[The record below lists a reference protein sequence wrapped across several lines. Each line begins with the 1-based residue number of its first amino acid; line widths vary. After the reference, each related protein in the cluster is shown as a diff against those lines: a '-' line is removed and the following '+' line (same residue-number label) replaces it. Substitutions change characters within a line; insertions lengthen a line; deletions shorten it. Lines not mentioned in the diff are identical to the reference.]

1 MADKIDRSV
10 EPELGADDKKKVA
23 QKSTELSP
31 GVRVRARDKKD
42 APSKKKTATSQ
53 KKISAKAV
61 KTKAAA
67 ISSESK
73 PFDTTALEM
82 KLEGVD
88 SKISNLSEELVNT
101 VCAME
106 DSGSRLNEQ
115 ESKFVESINEFKIYK
130 EQQQK
135 ISSVVVFASFFG
147 VLVAVGFL
155 VFSIFNFSSKN
166 DFFDS
171 ASTALSMRI
180 TEMDSGLISFEAA
193 RSQLDI
199 LQEQIEGL
207 ELRIEESRLSYDS
220 TEQDIQGQLLNYSE
234 DINQELTTQA
244 ENLRENLARLDDRFS
259 IFNAQILDFGDVLAE
274 SERTLNEIGDEA
286 RSLNDLKEVMDA
298 LLTLERERYYE
309 AINGSAGQNRGAGI
323 MSEEASSSS
332 VPTINRFYNR

>member
-1 MADKIDRSV
+1 M
-10 EPELGADDKKKVA
+10 
-23 QKSTELSP
+23 
-31 GVRVRARDKKD
+31 
-42 APSKKKTATSQ
+42 
-53 KKISAKAV
+53 
-61 KTKAAA
+61 KTKAEA

-101 VCAME
+101 VRAME

-207 ELRIEESRLSYDS
+207 ELRIEESQLSYDS

-309 AINGSAGQNRGAGI
+309 AINGSAGQNRGAELCLRRLPLPACQRLTVSI
-323 MSEEASSSS
+323 IVE
-332 VPTINRFYNR
+332 

>member
-1 MADKIDRSV
+1 
-10 EPELGADDKKKVA
+10 
-23 QKSTELSP
+23 
-31 GVRVRARDKKD
+31 
-42 APSKKKTATSQ
+42 
-53 KKISAKAV
+53 
-61 KTKAAA
+61 
-67 ISSESK
+67 
-73 PFDTTALEM
+73 
-82 KLEGVD
+82 
-88 SKISNLSEELVNT
+88 
-101 VCAME
+101 ME

-115 ESKFVESINEFKIYK
+115 RVNLLNLLMNSKFTRNNNKKYQVLLSLRLFL
-130 EQQQK
+130 
-135 ISSVVVFASFFG
+135 VFLSPSA
-147 VLVAVGFL
+147 FL

-207 ELRIEESRLSYDS
+207 ELRIEESQLSYDS

-332 VPTINRFYNR
+332 VPTFNRFYNR

>member
-61 KTKAAA
+61 KTKAEA

-88 SKISNLSEELVNT
+88 SKISNLSEELVST
-101 VCAME
+101 VRAME

-193 RSQLDI
+193 RSQLDM

-207 ELRIEESRLSYDS
+207 ELRIEESQLSYDS

-274 SERTLNEIGDEA
+274 SERTLSEIGDEA

-309 AINGSAGQNRGAGI
+309 AINGSAGQNRRAGI
-323 MSEEASSSS
+323 MTDEASSSS
-332 VPTINRFYNR
+332 VPTFNRFYNR

>member
-31 GVRVRARDKKD
+31 GVRVRARGKKE
-42 APSKKKTATSQ
+42 ASSKKTTATT
-53 KKISAKAV
+53 KKKV
-61 KTKAAA
+61 
-67 ISSESK
+67 SSKVVSNKVEDVSSGSK
-73 PFDTTALEM
+73 SHDTTTLEM

-88 SKISNLSEELVNT
+88 SKISNLSEELVST
-101 VCAME
+101 IRAME

-155 VFSIFNFSSKN
+155 VFSMFNFSSKN

-207 ELRIEESRLSYDS
+207 ELRIEESQLSYDS

-332 VPTINRFYNR
+332 APTFNRFYNR

>member
-42 APSKKKTATSQ
+42 APSKKKTTTSQ

-61 KTKAAA
+61 KTTAEA

-73 PFDTTALEM
+73 PFDTTALAM

-101 VCAME
+101 VRAME

-207 ELRIEESRLSYDS
+207 ELRIEERQLSYDS

-309 AINGSAGQNRGAGI
+309 AINGSAGQNRRAGI
-323 MSEEASSSS
+323 MTEEASSSS
-332 VPTINRFYNR
+332 VPTFNRFYNR